1 MLVRFHFY
9 DVITRQILTIFD
21 HADRSMLTPMPLPEQ
36 IEVLR
41 AFLRTLRADSNRA
54 IREAQKNYR
63 KRRVTPFVER
73 LRSQRIDYAWELRDA
88 GEECLR
94 QLRKARALYIAEW
107 RPGDQIIVETVIAGY
122 DSNPRRYVVTDVD
135 WSKPDS
141 YHYDV
146 WQLTK
151 AGRFYERGGQT
162 WVFPS
167 DRISI
172 TRCNE
177 PLPEETEWQCAS
189 YRSRG
194 EQFLEEVR
202 DRGNID
208 HIIKWIREK
217 RARGI
222 F

>member
-1 MLVRFHFY
+1 
-9 DVITRQILTIFD
+9 
-21 HADRSMLTPMPLPEQ
+21 MLTPMPLPEQ
-36 IEVLR
+36 IEVLG
-41 AFLRTLRADSNRA
+41 AFLRTLRADSQRA
-54 IREAQKNYR
+54 LREAQRNYR
-63 KRRVTPFVER
+63 KRRITPFVER
-73 LRSQRIDYAWELRDA
+73 LRSRRIDHSWELQDVA
-88 GEECLR
+88 EECLR
-94 QLRKARALYIAEW
+94 QLRQARALSLAEW
-107 RPGDQIIVETVIAGY
+107 RPGDQIVVETTVPGY
-122 DSNPRRYVVTDVD
+122 SSNPRRYVVVDVE

-151 AGRFYERGGQT
+151 AGRFYERGGRT

-167 DRISI
+167 DRIRI

-177 PLPEETEWQCAS
+177 PLTEEARSKCAS
-189 YRSRG
+189 YCSHA

-202 DRGNID
+202 DRGDID
-208 HIIKWIREK
+208 HIIKWVQEK